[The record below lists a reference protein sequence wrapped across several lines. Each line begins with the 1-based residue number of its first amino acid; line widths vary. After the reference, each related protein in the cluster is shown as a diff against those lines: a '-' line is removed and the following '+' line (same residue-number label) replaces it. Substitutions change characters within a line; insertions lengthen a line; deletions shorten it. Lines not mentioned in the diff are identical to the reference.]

1 MTTTEEDTHEQGSQT
16 VGERLRAGREL
27 KQLSREEL
35 ANLLH
40 LQVTIIDALESNQ
53 FDKLAAPT
61 YTKGYIRSVARHLD
75 LDSDEL
81 IRLFD
86 SGAATGTGPEILPQV
101 SRPPQFSSTDKP
113 VKIMTYLISLGLV
126 LLLLI
131 WWQSEFI
138 VEHAGDRV
146 NPDATSVGGPYPG
159 GFDYTYPSITHP
171 DDPFYRAPD
180 STVDDTEP
188 DIPGSADYPLILDID
203 EGVGPAAPATE
214 NAQTA
219 QIADTAGE
227 DTAAT
232 RTQAAR
238 LVITVNEE
246 AWIEIRDAN
255 DEKLYLDLAK
265 PGETI
270 DINGELPLS
279 VVLGNAEGVSV
290 NWNGEPFDLGPH
302 SSAGVARFQLGE

>member
-1 MTTTEEDTHEQGSQT
+1 VTMSEEDTHDRASQT
-16 VGERLRAGREL
+16 IGERLRAGREL
-27 KQLSREEL
+27 KQLSREDL
-35 ANLLH
+35 ANMLH
-40 LQVTIIDALESNQ
+40 LQVTIIDALETDQ
-53 FDKLAAPT
+53 FDRLAAPT

-86 SGAATGTGPEILPQV
+86 SGASTGSGPEILPQV
-101 SRPPQFSSTDKP
+101 SRPSQFSSTDKP

-131 WWQSEFI
+131 WWQGEFI
-138 VEHAGDRV
+138 VDHGNQQVDTNAV
-146 NPDATSVGGPYPG
+146 SAGGPYPG
-159 GFDYTYPSITHP
+159 GFDYTYPSIIHP

-180 STVDDTEP
+180 STIDAPGDTGA
-188 DIPGSADYPLILDID
+188 DTPGPAANPPILDID
-203 EGVGPAAPATE
+203 EGVGPATPAAETADSTTVEAPV
-214 NAQTA
+214 
-219 QIADTAGE
+219 AG
-227 DTAAT
+227 TSST
-232 RTQAAR
+232 G

-255 DEKLYLDLAK
+255 DEKLYLDIAK

-270 DINGELPLS
+270 EVDGQLPLS

-290 NWNGEPFDLGPH
+290 NWNGKPYDLGPH